1 MSGPNITIHEH
12 GYNTGQGTNRS
23 LQGHTEQAIGLIDII
38 SEGPIAGLVHGGKSI
53 FLDSDMLYDD
63 SETGYSSVAGETVSR
78 HPSVTN
84 LLIINQYGDELFDYA
99 PSTEDENPG
108 KRYILIH
115 NRFEM
120 EDQAPASPAVAG
132 ENAITYNENSSADFS
147 TSTYNNRV
155 RTFNLVLDGDF
166 SHISTNDRNNLVTN
180 YSVGDIAQ
188 QNKLASGDGLV
199 TVWSKDEDRKITGTI
214 SAFSATQITIQ
225 LQIGTLDNGYEWIK
239 ETTNGRSNLKLKFSQ
254 FLKISSISGNQITLA
269 GAVGTAGMQNRT
281 FSITKVIYNDASHS
295 NPATNKIRSSGY
307 QFVSGSKDQLLFKA
321 YQEL

>member
-1 MSGPNITIHEH
+1 
-12 GYNTGQGTNRS
+12 
-23 LQGHTEQAIGLIDII
+23 
-38 SEGPIAGLVHGGKSI
+38 
-53 FLDSDMLYDD
+53 
-63 SETGYSSVAGETVSR
+63 
-78 HPSVTN
+78 
-84 LLIINQYGDELFDYA
+84 
-99 PSTEDENPG
+99 
-108 KRYILIH
+108 
-115 NRFEM
+115 M

-199 TVWSKDEDRKITGTI
+199 TMWSKDEDRKITGTI

-254 FLKISSISGNQITLA
+254 ILKNFKYFRKSN
-269 GAVGTAGMQNRT
+269 N
-281 FSITKVIYNDASHS
+281 FS
-295 NPATNKIRSSGY
+295 R
-307 QFVSGSKDQLLFKA
+307 GSRYCWHAK
-321 YQEL
+321 